1 MLKRKLDTFLD
12 DFYKHD
18 NNIIANSI
26 LAAETIMLCKHNVSQ
41 A

>member
-12 DFYKHD
+12 DFYKPD

-26 LAAETIMLCKHNVSQ
+26 LSAEIIMLCKHNVSQ